1 MKKTQNYDKIEE
13 IDLYFKDIEKYV
25 PLTSKEESELA
36 AKIKNGDKKA
46 LDKLVK
52 ANLKFVVNHA
62 KQYRKSGVPF
72 SDLISEGNIGLM
84 KAASR
89 FDGEKGVRFV
99 NFAAGHVR
107 RQIEKAIAQQA
118 GLYQVPKDAQGDPS
132 AHQQSKALSV
142 DAPLGH
148 RANMSLLSVLVNPDA
163 PMADERVHSEAIE
176 NAIEFALLSLN
187 QRESQ
192 VVNAYFG
199 IMQEH
204 ETMAEI
210 AEDMGVKREGVRQIR
225 DKAIRKLR
233 KAYKQKLKDLRAR

>member
-1 MKKTQNYDKIEE
+1 MEDSALNRYLDEIGHNSQLSDEAERELSRKIRQ
-13 IDLYFKDIEKYV
+13 
-25 PLTSKEESELA
+25 
-36 AKIKNGDKKA
+36 GDEQA
-46 LDKLVK
+46 LGKLVE
-52 ANLKFVVNHA
+52 ANLKFVVVIA
-62 KQYRKSGVPF
+62 RQYKGNGLSME
-72 SDLISEGNIGLM
+72 DLVSEGNIGLM
-84 KAASR
+84 KAATK
-89 FDGEKGVRFV
+89 FDGDKGVRFV
-99 NFAAGHVR
+99 SFAAGHVR

-118 GLYQVPKDAQGDPS
+118 GLYQVPKDAQSDPS
-132 AHQQSKALSV
+132 AHQQSKPLSV

-148 RANMSLLSVLVNPDA
+148 RTNTSLLSVLVNPDA

-199 IMQEH
+199 ITQEH

-210 AEDMGVKREGVRQIR
+210 AEDLGVQRERVRQIR

-233 KAYKQKLKDLRAR
+233 KAYKQKLKDLQMRR

>member
-84 KAASR
+84 KAAEK
-89 FDGEKGVRFV
+89 FDGTRGIRFISYAVWWIRNSIQECIERYNGSTDEVSAEDYVMEKGNNSEYEYSSQIV
-99 NFAAGHVR
+99 NNEFEEELTNIQSR
-107 RQIEKAIAQQA
+107 ENTIAELMKTLKKREIKILSLYF
-118 GLYQVPKDAQGDPS
+118 GLYDGKEMT
-132 AHQQSKALSV
+132 L
-142 DAPLGH
+142 
-148 RANMSLLSVLVNPDA
+148 
-163 PMADERVHSEAIE
+163 DEIGQE
-176 NAIEFALLSLN
+176 
-187 QRESQ
+187 
-192 VVNAYFG
+192 
-199 IMQEH
+199 MQLTKE
-204 ETMAEI
+204 
-210 AEDMGVKREGVRQIR
+210 RVRQIK
-225 DKAIRKLR
+225 DKALV
-233 KAYKQKLKDLRAR
+233 KLKVNALSSDEFFTFRELR

>member
-84 KAASR
+84 KAAEK
-89 FDGEKGVRFV
+89 FDGTRGIRFISYAVWWIRNSIQECIERYNGTTDEVSAEDYIMEKGNNSEYEYSSQIV
-99 NFAAGHVR
+99 NNEFEEELTNIQSR
-107 RQIEKAIAQQA
+107 ENTIAELMKTLKKREIKILSLYF
-118 GLYQVPKDAQGDPS
+118 GLYDGKEMT
-132 AHQQSKALSV
+132 L
-142 DAPLGH
+142 
-148 RANMSLLSVLVNPDA
+148 
-163 PMADERVHSEAIE
+163 DEIGQE
-176 NAIEFALLSLN
+176 
-187 QRESQ
+187 
-192 VVNAYFG
+192 
-199 IMQEH
+199 MQLTKE
-204 ETMAEI
+204 
-210 AEDMGVKREGVRQIR
+210 RVRQIK
-225 DKAIRKLR
+225 DKALV
-233 KAYKQKLKDLRAR
+233 KLKVNALSSDEFFTFRELR